1 MKQPFIFLLSLALST
16 HAADLPPP
24 NFVVILGEAQ
34 GWSSMSVHQD
44 NRNPGGST
52 SDYIRTPHLDSIA
65 LGGMRFSDSYA
76 ASPRCT
82 PTRAALLTGRSPAR
96 LHMTFVNENKKEGL
110 VNPGDKVICPP
121 FITELPK
128 DIETLG
134 TLLKKH
140 GYATAHFGKWHLGR
154 ANPREHGFDE
164 NDGANSNGGPENSA
178 EPNPKQCYAS
188 AKLGSDFMSRQV
200 QAKKPF
206 YLQISHYPGKAP
218 DAANPDTLEAVRKRL
233 GTRFDFQR
241 IGMAA
246 GNEEI
251 DKTIGLVLAKIK
263 ELGISGVTPDYVF
276 NTWLCRPGDDSITF
290 SILSWKAMELFIHFG
305 EKADDLSRR
314 SETVK
319 IGAGESK
326 NLVLT
331 GLKADTGYFYQVNYR
346 LGSGEAAKEPLRGFH
361 TRRAPASAFKFVVQ
375 ADSHLDVNSSDKVYQ
390 QTLANMK
397 ADKPDFMIDLGDTT
411 MVDKF
416 GNFYTRAESQYR
428 AQRYYIGQLAH
439 STPVFLT
446 LGNHDG
452 EQGSRLNGTA
462 DSMPPWSLGMR
473 KKYFPNPE
481 PGGIYSGNTTPR
493 DKAGLLQNYYSW
505 EWGGVLFLVLDPFW
519 STTQRKSEDNW
530 NMTLGSDQYRWLK
543 STLEPCGLITC
554 LCSAAC

>member
-1 MKQPFIFLLSLALST
+1 MKQPFIFLLSLALSA

-34 GWSSMSVHQD
+34 GWSSMSVPQD
-44 NRNPGGST
+44 DRNPGGST

-65 LGGMRFSDSYA
+65 LSGMRFSDSYA

-178 EPNPKQCYAS
+178 EPNPKQCYAT
-188 AKLGSDFMSRQV
+188 AKLGNDFISRQV

-263 ELGISGVTPDYVF
+263 ELGISGNTYIIYTADHGAQGRNINGALTNGKGTVWEGGLRVPLLIAGPQIKPGLFCHSRVSTVDLFPTIAELAGIDAASVPRELEGVSLVPLLKKDPNIALTRPREEFVVHFPHYDKDEAGPASAIFFQSFKLICVYETKQYHLFDLATDVGESKDLASSKPELVKLMDKRMLEYLQSVKAGMPVPNPDYVASGV
-276 NTWLCRPGDDSITF
+276 RSGDRHGGKQGGGKNKKSAVAPD
-290 SILSWKAMELFIHFG
+290 
-305 EKADDLSRR
+305 
-314 SETVK
+314 
-319 IGAGESK
+319 AG
-326 NLVLT
+326 N
-331 GLKADTGYFYQVNYR
+331 Q
-346 LGSGEAAKEPLRGFH
+346 
-361 TRRAPASAFKFVVQ
+361 
-375 ADSHLDVNSSDKVYQ
+375 
-390 QTLANMK
+390 
-397 ADKPDFMIDLGDTT
+397 
-411 MVDKF
+411 
-416 GNFYTRAESQYR
+416 
-428 AQRYYIGQLAH
+428 
-439 STPVFLT
+439 
-446 LGNHDG
+446 
-452 EQGSRLNGTA
+452 
-462 DSMPPWSLGMR
+462 PPS
-473 KKYFPNPE
+473 P
-481 PGGIYSGNTTPR
+481 
-493 DKAGLLQNYYSW
+493 
-505 EWGGVLFLVLDPFW
+505 
-519 STTQRKSEDNW
+519 
-530 NMTLGSDQYRWLK
+530 
-543 STLEPCGLITC
+543 
-554 LCSAAC
+554 